1 MCISSPQL
9 WNVFHCE
16 VILCDVQG
24 GDTLQITLDVF
35 QIDNEHDTQQGMTLM
50 NDVSIY
56 ILYYVVYFHFNMSWE
71 Q

>member
-1 MCISSPQL
+1 M
-9 WNVFHCE
+9 FFTE

-24 GDTLQITLDVF
+24 GDTLQISLDVF

-56 ILYYVVYFHFNMSWE
+56 ILYYVVYFHFNMS
-71 Q
+71 